1 LLDQHPP
8 GDPGQFT
15 NSLVNAGK
23 SRLGVGKASADSKSP
38 AAGEEMLGDAENPT
52 PSASQGEVTWKEG
65 ASSETGSVDSSTQA
79 AVTSGAGQTR
89 DEQAGGEEHS
99 EGAVVGAATTDAGDS
114 DEVAIKGGADSDGM
128 VADAVD
134 GAPEEDAEQVGSA
147 SFGQRLAAIR
157 GPGASP

>member
-1 LLDQHPP
+1 
-8 GDPGQFT
+8 
-15 NSLVNAGK
+15 
-23 SRLGVGKASADSKSP
+23 
-38 AAGEEMLGDAENPT
+38 MLGDAENPT
-52 PSASQGEVTWKEG
+52 PSASQGDVTWKEG

-99 EGAVVGAATTDAGDS
+99 VGAVVGAATTDAGDS

-134 GAPEEDAEQVGSA
+134 GAPEIGRA
-147 SFGQRLAAIR
+147 SCRRR
-157 GPGASP
+157 G